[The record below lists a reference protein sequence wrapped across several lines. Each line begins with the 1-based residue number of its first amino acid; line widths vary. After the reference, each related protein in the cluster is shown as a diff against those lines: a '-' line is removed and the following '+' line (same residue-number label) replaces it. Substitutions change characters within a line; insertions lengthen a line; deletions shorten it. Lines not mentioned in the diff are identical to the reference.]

1 MGLAAVSRP
10 DEKPR
15 KPARLLLIDDDPG
28 LCDLVSQ
35 YLERERLAVVVAGDG
50 ETGLREALK
59 ELYDLIILD
68 VMLPDTRGFDVLR
81 ELRLHV
87 RTPVLMLTARGD
99 EFDRVLGLELG
110 ADDYLPKPFS
120 SRELLARVV
129 AILRRSGWESEERSA
144 PRPMPLRSG
153 DLELDLASR
162 SASQSGEQLHLTS
175 AEFDLLHA
183 LLESPGQVLP
193 RETLAE
199 RVLGRKFSPFD
210 RSIDLHVS
218 NLRRKLGPP
227 TNGTERIRSVRGIGY
242 MYAWPL

>member
-1 MGLAAVSRP
+1 MGAAGAIRP
-10 DEKPR
+10 NEKGR

-35 YLERERLAVVVAGDG
+35 YLEREGFTVSIAGNG
-50 ETGLREALK
+50 ETGSREGLREI
-59 ELYDLIILD
+59 YDLIILD
-68 VMLPDTRGFDVLR
+68 VMLPDIRGFDVLR

-120 SRELLARVV
+120 SRELLARIA
-129 AILRRSGWESEERSA
+129 AILRRSEWGSVERSA
-144 PRPMPLRSG
+144 PRPVPIRSG
-153 DLELDLASR
+153 DLELDLAAR
-162 SASQSGEQLHLTS
+162 SASKNGEQLSLTS

-183 LLESPGQVLP
+183 LLESPGQVLA

-218 NLRRKLGPP
+218 NLRRKLGPQN
-227 TNGTERIRSVRGIGY
+227 NGTERIRSVRGIGY
-242 MYAWPL
+242 IYAWPL